1 METEIYNTSLVEHVE
16 NTRWDVI
23 PSGSYHKMLKK
34 PNMIVDII
42 RRKA

>member
-16 NTRWDVI
+16 NTRWNAI

-34 PNMIVDII
+34 PNMLVDII